1 MVAIPSRHRSL
12 VLLTGVIVLQILAL
26 AVQIKATDSQGDQT
40 SLIRSWTVGAVSPFE
55 RAGAWCV
62 DKVRGTWRH
71 YFALSATAKENERLQ
86 QENRDL
92 KLQIHDLQSK
102 AQEGERLAALL
113 HFRDS
118 HQEVKMVPA
127 RVIGNS
133 ADNGQVIYVDR
144 GRRDGLKKN
153 MGVITA
159 EGVVGKVTDVYGDTS
174 QIQLLTD
181 KESGAGAM
189 LAGTRVQSPVGGT
202 GEPLLSMKYVP
213 SDDEVNVGDLVVT
226 NGMDQIFPKDL
237 PVGTVTEVKPG
248 TPFKLVRVRP
258 AAKLE
263 RLEEVIVLLGIEPLN
278 LKKDP
283 DAADSGAPAKG
294 GTSNASKPVTEK
306 AAAPQAARP

>member
-1 MVAIPSRHRSL
+1 
-12 VLLTGVIVLQILAL
+12 
-26 AVQIKATDSQGDQT
+26 TDAQGDQT

-71 YFALSATAKENERLQ
+71 YFALSATTRENERLL

-92 KLQIHDLQSK
+92 KLQIHDLESK

-144 GRRDGLKKN
+144 GRRDGLRKN

-181 KESGAGAM
+181 KESGAG
-189 LAGTRVQSPVGGT
+189 
-202 GEPLLSMKYVP
+202 
-213 SDDEVNVGDLVVT
+213 
-226 NGMDQIFPKDL
+226 
-237 PVGTVTEVKPG
+237 
-248 TPFKLVRVRP
+248 
-258 AAKLE
+258 
-263 RLEEVIVLLGIEPLN
+263 
-278 LKKDP
+278 
-283 DAADSGAPAKG
+283 
-294 GTSNASKPVTEK
+294 
-306 AAAPQAARP
+306 